1 MKVNDRYCSFYYEN
15 DDDYGTIEI
24 EPEKTALLII
34 DAEYACVKRPQPE
47 NPSPA
52 ELENIARWEPFYEK
66 YDKVIIPNLQRL
78 FSLCR
83 RTGI

>member
-1 MKVNDRYCSFYYEN
+1 MNVNDRYCSFYYEN

-47 NPSPA
+47 NPSP
-52 ELENIARWEPFYEK
+52 
-66 YDKVIIPNLQRL
+66 Q
-78 FSLCR
+78 SLK
-83 RTGI
+83 T